1 MKGRSYLLLLFSM
14 FFLFSGN
21 IALLYAQPNT
31 SIELTKPKKYE
42 ERKLGAEKTADTKM
56 GLVKRA
62 FQNNF
67 THFNYYYNAKQK
79 IIEIESLSKQQHK
92 DNYTQL
98 LSFYPFTLEE
108 TVQQSSLIDSIIYKA
123 NAGIL
128 LHDLRN
134 DWVDDMYLLMGI
146 GYLYRKNFDSAYK
159 VFSYLQYIYADKDD
173 GYDIPI
179 GSNESRNNGVFSI
192 VGPDQRSFFQKMF
205 RNGIKR
211 PEAVLWMA
219 RTFLENN
226 QVDAAKGILE
236 LLQQDVYFPKKLQP
250 HLHELQAFYYY
261 QTKQADSMWMHM
273 EKAEVRLISQ
283 QEKARWKYIAAQLLQ
298 ENGEIEKAK
307 AKFQQAARQATD
319 PILMVYANIQQAIL
333 DDQLQSSDKYAS
345 QILALSKKE
354 KYALYRDIMFYE
366 AGLLQQ
372 RKNDYK
378 SATDLFRK
386 SLHHDQQHIPRS
398 TILFE
403 LGKSYFY
410 EGSFL
415 KANLYLDS
423 VDAQQL
429 SPNQSKWFK
438 LNKEYLPDLA
448 KWQQEFIT
456 QDSLLQLAA
465 LPENQRKAFLLKTL
479 KAIRKSKGL
488 QEEPSSNWGGG
499 NNTNSNTETGSTLFA
514 SGNTTAGSFY
524 FSNNALKS
532 KGFTEFKTKWGGR
545 QNVDN
550 WRRQSAMDMGAPG
563 VVNDQSSN
571 TNNDDDSEEITLED
585 LEANIPI
592 SDEAKSRAVSTKEAA
607 KLNISNTLIFAIN
620 EPTYAIPLLDSIVA
634 NSKLEEHVN
643 KALELLYHAYRKL
656 DDVNN
661 AQRIKNDLIRF
672 TKIDPDTKTSKE
684 LNQKKAV
691 EDEYK
696 NMYQLLI
703 EGKFDEAIE
712 KRKTI
717 PLADSTSIWAP
728 KLLFLEAIYHI
739 RQQKDSLAIAALQ
752 LISKNYSTS
761 EIAGNVA
768 TWIDVLQ
775 RRKEIEQY
783 LSKLEIQK
791 SEEVEVERMT
801 DVSDKTI
808 VTNDKPASQ
817 QKAQINKPVEI
828 QQKQIE
834 IKQAAPTAPIEPI
847 KTYQFFPSSPH
858 FAVLVLEKVD
868 PVFITEARNAINRY
882 HQTRMSQAGL
892 TTQIQKVNESFSLL
906 LVGPFNQAG
915 TSIDYLDKIQPITA
929 QQILPWLS
937 KDRFTWTIISPEN
950 LELLLEKKD
959 IANYRE
965 FLHNA
970 IPAKF

>member
-1 MKGRSYLLLLFSM
+1 MKGRSYFLQIFLLLF
-14 FFLFSGN
+14 LISGN
-21 IALLYAQPNT
+21 LTHLCAQPNT

-56 GLVKRA
+56 GVVKRV

-67 THFNYYYNAKQK
+67 THFNYYYNAQQK
-79 IIEIESLSKQQHK
+79 IIEIESLSKQLHK

-108 TVQQSSLIDSIIYKA
+108 TSQQNSLIDSIIYKA

-134 DWVDDMYLLMGI
+134 DWVDDMYLMMGI
-146 GYLYRKNFDSAYK
+146 GYLYRKDFDSAFK

-179 GSNESRNNGVFSI
+179 GSNESRNKGAFSI
-192 VGPDQRSFFQKMF
+192 VGPEQRSLLQKMF

-211 PEAVLWMA
+211 PEAVLWMV

-226 QVDAAKGILE
+226 KIDAAKGILE

-345 QILALSKKE
+345 QILTLSRKE

-366 AGLLQQ
+366 AGILQQ
-372 RKNDYK
+372 RKSDYK
-378 SATDLFRK
+378 FATELFKK
-386 SLHHDQQHIPRS
+386 SLQNDQQHLPRA

-410 EGSFL
+410 EGSFS
-415 KANLYLDS
+415 KANFYLDS

-429 SPNQSKWFK
+429 SANQSKWFK

-448 KWQQEFIT
+448 KWQQEFTT

-499 NNTNSNTETGSTLFA
+499 NNTNSNSETGSTLFA
-514 SGNTTAGSFY
+514 SGNTTVGSFY

-563 VVNDQSSN
+563 VVNDQSNST
-571 TNNDDDSEEITLED
+571 TNDESEDEINLED
-585 LEANIPI
+585 LEANIPL
-592 SDEAKSRAVSTKEAA
+592 SEEAKSKAISVKEIA
-607 KLNISNTLIFAIN
+607 KLNISHTLIFAIN
-620 EPTYAIPLLDSIVA
+620 EPAFAIPLLDSILA
-634 NSKLEEHVN
+634 KSKFEEHIN

-656 DDVNN
+656 DDADNTK
-661 AQRIKNDLIRF
+661 RIKNELIRL
-672 TKIDPDTKTSKE
+672 TKTDPDLKIITGLKE
-684 LNQKKAV
+684 KKEIEEA
-691 EDEYK
+691 YK

-712 KRKTI
+712 NRKTM
-717 PLADSTSIWAP
+717 PVADSNSSWAP

-752 LISKNYSTS
+752 FITKNYSAS
-761 EIAGNVA
+761 ELSGNA
-768 TWIDVLQ
+768 AIWTDVLQ

-783 LSKLEIQK
+783 LTQLEIQK

-817 QKAQINKPVEI
+817 PQASINKPKEI
-828 QQKQIE
+828 QRKQIE
-834 IKQAAPTAPIEPI
+834 VKQNVPTTPKVAIKE
-847 KTYQFFPSSPH
+847 YQFDASSPH

-868 PVFITEARNAINRY
+868 PVFITEARNAMNRF
-882 HQTRMSQAGL
+882 HQTKMSQAGL
-892 TTQIQKVNESFSLL
+892 TTQIQKINDQVSIL
-906 LVGPFNQAG
+906 LVGPFSQAG
-915 TSIDYLDKIQPITA
+915 TSLDYLDKIQPITA

-937 KDRFTWTIISPEN
+937 KDRFKWIIISPEN
-950 LELLLEKKD
+950 LDLLLEKKD
-959 IANYRE
+959 MATYKE

>member
-1 MKGRSYLLLLFSM
+1 MKGRPFLLQLFLLF
-14 FFLFSGN
+14 FLISGN
-21 IALLYAQPNT
+21 LGFLYAQPNT

-42 ERKLGAEKTADTKM
+42 ERKLGAEKTADSKM
-56 GLVKRA
+56 GVVKRV

-67 THFNYYYNAKQK
+67 THFNYYYNAQQK
-79 IIEIESLSKQQHK
+79 IIEIESLSKQLHK

-108 TVQQSSLIDSIIYKA
+108 TAQQSGLIDSIIYKA

-134 DWVDDMYLLMGI
+134 DWVDDMYLMMGI
-146 GYLYRKNFDSAYK
+146 GYLYRKDFDSAYQ

-179 GSNESRNNGVFSI
+179 GSNESRNKGSFSI
-192 VGPDQRSFFQKMF
+192 VGPDQRSFLQKIF

-226 QVDAAKGILE
+226 QADAAKGILE

-250 HLHELQAFYYY
+250 HLHELQAYYYY

-273 EKAEVRLISQ
+273 EKAEVRLSSQ
-283 QEKARWKYIAAQLLQ
+283 QEKARWKFLAAQLLQ

-307 AKFQQAARQATD
+307 LKYQQAARQATD

-333 DDQLQSSDKYAS
+333 DDQIQTSDKYAS
-345 QILALSKKE
+345 QILALSKRE

-366 AGLLQQ
+366 AGVLQQ

-378 SATDLFRK
+378 TAVELFRK
-386 SLHHDQQHIPRS
+386 SLQNDQQHLPRA

-410 EGSFL
+410 EGSFS
-415 KANLYLDS
+415 KANFYLDS
-423 VDAQQL
+423 VDVQQL
-429 SPNQSKWFK
+429 SINQSKWFK
-438 LNKEYLPDLA
+438 LNKEFLPDLA
-448 KWQQEFIT
+448 KWQQEVLT

-465 LPENQRKAFLLKTL
+465 LPESQRKAFLLKTL
-479 KAIRKSKGL
+479 KALRKAKGL
-488 QEEPSSNWGGG
+488 QEEPSSNFGGG
-499 NNTNSNTETGSTLFA
+499 ANNNSNTETGSTLFA
-514 SGNTTAGSFY
+514 SGNTAAGSFY

-563 VVNDQSSN
+563 VVNDQTDNSGN
-571 TNNDDDSEEITLED
+571 IDDEAEITIED
-585 LEANIPI
+585 LEANLPL
-592 SDEAKSRAVSTKEAA
+592 SEDAKKKTISTKETA

-620 EPTYAIPLLDSIVA
+620 EPIYAIPLLDSIIA
-634 NSKLEEHVN
+634 NSTTEEHVK

-656 DDVNN
+656 DNTDAATRV
-661 AQRIKNDLIRF
+661 KNELIRL
-672 TKIDPDTKTSKE
+672 TKTDPDIKTTTGLNEKKE
-684 LNQKKAV
+684 L
-691 EDEYK
+691 EDTYK
-696 NMYQLLI
+696 NIYQLLI
-703 EGKFDEAIE
+703 EGKFEEAIE
-712 KRKTI
+712 KRKKI
-717 PLADSTSIWAP
+717 PVADSTSIWAP

-739 RQQKDSLAIAALQ
+739 RQQNDSLAISALDF
-752 LISKNYSTS
+752 ISQNYSTS
-761 EIAGNVA
+761 ELANNAAI
-768 TWIDVLQ
+768 WKDVLQ

-783 LSKLEIQK
+783 LTKLEIQK

-801 DVSDKTI
+801 DVSDKKI
-808 VTNDKPASQ
+808 ATNEKPANQ
-817 QKAQINKPVEI
+817 PKTQLNKPTEI

-834 IKQAAPTAPIEPI
+834 VKQNVPMASKEPL
-847 KTYQFFPSSPH
+847 KEYQFSASSPH
-858 FAVLVLEKVD
+858 FAVLILEKVD
-868 PVFITEARNAINRY
+868 PVFITEARNAMNRY

-892 TTQIQKVNESFSLL
+892 TTQIQKINDQFSFL
-906 LVGPFNQAG
+906 LVGPFSQAG
-915 TSIDYLDKIQPITA
+915 MSIDYLDKIQPITA

-937 KDRFTWTIISPEN
+937 KDRFSWIIISPEN
-950 LELLLEKKD
+950 LELLFEKKD
-959 IANYRE
+959 MPTYKE
-965 FLHNA
+965 FLHKA